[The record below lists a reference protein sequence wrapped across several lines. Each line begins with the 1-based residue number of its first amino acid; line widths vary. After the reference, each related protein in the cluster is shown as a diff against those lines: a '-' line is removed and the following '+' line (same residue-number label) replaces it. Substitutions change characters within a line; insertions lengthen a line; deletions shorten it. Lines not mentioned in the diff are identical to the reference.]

1 MSSVLYDVP
10 GPRAVVRNRI
20 LGVITVLIVLV
31 LLGFVLWRFWV
42 TGQFSA
48 QKWYAFTFTRIWEQ
62 FGLATLRTLAAFIV
76 AAIGAIIL
84 GFVLAIGRL
93 SDHAWVRM
101 PIVGVIEVFRAIP
114 VLIFMILLYYGL
126 PVIGIKM
133 PSYWAVVIALV
144 VYNGS
149 VLAEVVRAGVESLPR
164 GQREAGYA
172 IGLRKGGV
180 MRLILLPQAIRAM
193 MPVIISQLVV
203 TLKDTALGLH
213 HHVPRAAVLRP
224 HTRVERRA
232 RISSHPGGARRRRHL
247 RRPLPGAVVCRVRRG
262 ASPSAVAEARCRP
275 GRADDR
281 HRGPG
286 SAAGRIPHRERR
298 RRRLLIPGGRR
309 HPASVD
315 STLVS
320 DEPLNTPVRS
330 RPRRWMPPC
339 RRPSTPLRRR
349 TTLPR

>member
-10 GPRAVVRNRI
+10 GPRAIVRNRI
-20 LGVITVLIVLV
+20 LGAITILVVLA

-76 AAIGAIIL
+76 AAIGAILL

-101 PIVGVIEVFRAIP
+101 PVTGVIEVFRAIP
-114 VLIFMILLYYGL
+114 VLVFMILLYYGL

-144 VYNGS
+144 AYNGS

-164 GQREAGYA
+164 GQQEAGYA
-172 IGLRKGGV
+172 IGLRKAGV
-180 MRLILLPQAIRAM
+180 MRMILLPQAIRAM

-203 TLKDTALGLH
+203 TLKDTALGFIITYPELLYFARLLGSNAVLGSPLIPAALVAGAIYVTLCLALSYTAYVVEKRLRRSPKLAVGVAAAAAGVTDTQLIAAQS
-213 HHVPRAAVLRP
+213 VPRIDRDA
-224 HTRVERRA
+224 
-232 RISSHPGGARRRRHL
+232 GG
-247 RRPLPGAVVCRVRRG
+247 
-262 ASPSAVAEARCRP
+262 S
-275 GRADDR
+275 
-281 HRGPG
+281 
-286 SAAGRIPHRERR
+286 
-298 RRRLLIPGGRR
+298 
-309 HPASVD
+309 
-315 STLVS
+315 
-320 DEPLNTPVRS
+320 
-330 RPRRWMPPC
+330 
-339 RRPSTPLRRR
+339 
-349 TTLPR
+349 